1 MRIHFSCV
9 VSYLS
14 QGLGLEESGWC
25 FLHSSQFPNLGQP
38 VFEQGHLSTS
48 VSIPNSSSSSE

>member
-14 QGLGLEESGWC
+14 QGLGLDESVWC
-25 FLHSSQFPNLGQP
+25 FLHSSQSANLGQP